1 VKQNIQIISAPSI
14 LGLKPTGVEHLPD
27 AVLKAG
33 LIDNLKTVGAPIKI
47 KTLNE
52 RYSNHRDKQ
61 TKCLNPEAVREF
73 SIRLMECIEEQ
84 ISKTN
89 FPLVLGGDCSILI
102 GIMPGLKRLGNYGL
116 LFLDAHADFYEPE
129 KSVTGELADME
140 LGIITGRGPDILT
153 DIDNLKPYVKDK
165 NVIQIG
171 QRDADEAKDHGSRDI
186 QETEITVFDLPAI
199 RAEGLDKVTGEAIL
213 QIHKLDIDGCWLHF
227 DTDVINDE
235 ENPAVEYRLPGGL
248 TFREVSHLLNALIKT
263 KKMVGMS
270 VTIYD
275 PALDVTGDIAVKIA
289 DCISFGFRQE

>member
-14 LGLKPTGVEHLPD
+14 LGLKPTGVERLPD

-33 LIDNLKTVGAPIKI
+33 LLDNLKTMGAPIRI
-47 KTLNE
+47 KALNE

-84 ISKTN
+84 ISKSN

-102 GIMPGLKRLGNYGL
+102 GVMPGLKRLGKYGL
-116 LFLDAHADFYEPE
+116 VFLDAHADFYEPE
-129 KSVTGELADME
+129 KSITGELADME

-153 DIDNLKPYVKDK
+153 DIDHLKPYVKDN

-171 QRDADEAKDHGSRDI
+171 QRDVNEAKQYGSRDI
-186 QETEITVFDLPAI
+186 QATEITVFDLPAI
-199 RAEGLDKVTGEAIL
+199 RAEGLDKVIGKAIL
-213 QIHKLDIDGCWLHF
+213 QIHKLDIEGCWIHF
-227 DTDVINDE
+227 DTDVINDD
-235 ENPAVEYRLPGGL
+235 ENPAVDYRLPGGL
-248 TFREVSHLLNALIKT
+248 TFSEASCLLNGLIKT
-263 KKMVGMS
+263 KKIVGMS
-270 VTIYD
+270 VTIYN
-275 PALDVTGDIAVKIA
+275 PGLDVTGNIAAKIA